1 MIVSVA
7 KLLAACCAVTAPFI
21 AGMLIPGLN
30 QIGAAAVIG
39 LVGLGLGGF
48 GLVVFCALDSAEE
61 LDHLRRLNPNLRS

>member
-7 KLLAACCAVTAPFI
+7 KLLAAGCAVTAPFL
-21 AGMLIPGLN
+21 AGLLTTHVD
-30 QIGAAAVIG
+30 QLGAAAVIA

-48 GLVVFCALDSAEE
+48 GLVVFCSLDSAEE

>member
-7 KLLAACCAVTAPFI
+7 KLLAAGSAVTAPFL
-21 AGMLIPGLN
+21 AGLLLPGLPV
-30 QIGAAAVIG
+30 AAAAIVA

>member
-7 KLLAACCAVTAPFI
+7 KLLAAGCAVTAPFL
-21 AGMLIPGLN
+21 AGLLLPGLSVS
-30 QIGAAAVIG
+30 AAALIA

-61 LDHLRRLNPNLRS
+61 LEHLRRLNPNLRS

>member
-7 KLLAACCAVTAPFI
+7 KLLAAGCAVTAPFL
-21 AGMLIPGLN
+21 AGLLLPGLSL
-30 QIGAAAVIG
+30 AAAAIIAI
-39 LVGLGLGGF
+39 VGLGLGGF

>member
-7 KLLAACCAVTAPFI
+7 KLLAAGCAVTAPFL
-21 AGMLIPGLN
+21 AGLLLPSLSI
-30 QIGAAAVIG
+30 AAAAIIA

-61 LDHLRRLNPNLRS
+61 LDHLRRINPNLRS

>member
-1 MIVSVA
+1 MIASVA
-7 KLLAACCAVTAPFI
+7 KLLAASCAVTAPFL
-21 AGMLIPGLN
+21 AGMLIAGLDEP
-30 QIGAAAVIG
+30 AAAALIA